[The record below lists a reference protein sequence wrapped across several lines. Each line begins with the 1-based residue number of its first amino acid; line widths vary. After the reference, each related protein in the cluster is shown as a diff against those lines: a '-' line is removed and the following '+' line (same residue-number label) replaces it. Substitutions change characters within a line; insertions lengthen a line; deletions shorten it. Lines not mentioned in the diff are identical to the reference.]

1 MSNERPENVI
11 PFLKC
16 DILSP
21 DQFQENG
28 NATGDRDSGCLSH
41 SSGLHII
48 GEEIVSPANCNR
60 QGRSLSFAKP
70 SPHLPAERA
79 FLGTP

>member
-48 GEEIVSPANCNR
+48 GEEAVPPAHRDR
-60 QGRSLSFAKP
+60 QGRSLSLAKP
-70 SPHLPAERA
+70 SPHLREERA
-79 FLGTP
+79 SLGTP